1 MMAHPAR
8 WILLAMACGVAGGI
22 VLHGTAP
29 EAVLQAVTAVADTV
43 AALFL
48 RLVRLIVAP
57 LVLATLAG
65 GVAGMRG
72 QAGIGRVALVAMG
85 WFVAASLLSLGLG
98 LLGANLLHPGTG
110 LALPLPRAAPG
121 LGQGLEGR
129 GLSGQGFE
137 GRGFDG
143 WRFVEGLV
151 PTSVVDAMARNDVV
165 QVVVFAA
172 LFGMAVSALPEDA
185 SARMRTGL
193 SDLGE
198 AMLRLTALVMRLAPL
213 AVFASLLGSFGRG
226 GMAMAGG
233 YARLVGGFY
242 ATGLVLWGVLAAAGF
257 AVLGRRAWTLLRM
270 MAPPLLLGFA
280 TASSEAAFPQ
290 TVAVLE
296 RFGMAPRLVGL
307 VLPLGYAF
315 NLDGSMLFQAFA
327 ALFIAQAYGIALGPW
342 QQVGMLL
349 VLMATSK
356 GTAGVPR
363 AATVAL
369 ASVLPAFGLPD
380 AGLLLILGI
389 DHVLDMGR
397 TATSVLGNA
406 VAVAVVGRLVPAQAA
421 DEAGGVERHV

>member
-8 WILLAMACGVAGGI
+8 WILVAMGCGAVGGI
-22 VLHGTAP
+22 VLHGAVP
-29 EAVLQAVTAVADTV
+29 EAVLQAVTAAAETV

-48 RLVRLIVAP
+48 RLVRLVVAP
-57 LVLATLAG
+57 LVLATLAD

-72 QAGIGRVALVAMG
+72 QAGIGRVTLLAMG

-110 LALPLPRAAPG
+110 LALPLPRGAPG
-121 LGQGLEGR
+121 VGP
-129 GLSGQGFE
+129 
-137 GRGFDG
+137 GFDG
-143 WRFVEGLV
+143 WKFVEGLV
-151 PTSVVDAMARNDVV
+151 PASVVDAMARNDVV

-172 LFGMAVSALPEDA
+172 LFGMAVSALPEEA

-193 SDLGE
+193 SDLAE
-198 AMLRLTALVMRLAPL
+198 AMLRLTALVMRLAPV

-257 AVLGRRAWTLLRM
+257 AVLGRKAWTLLRM

-290 TVAVLE
+290 MVAVLE

-327 ALFIAQAYGIALGPW
+327 ALFIAQAYGIALGPG

-369 ASVLPAFGLPD
+369 ASVLPTFGLPD

-406 VAVAVVGRLVPAQAA
+406 VAVAVVGRLVPAQRA
-421 DEAGGVERHV
+421 DEAGGGERQI

>member
-29 EAVLQAVTAVADTV
+29 EAVLQAVTAAAGTV

-48 RLVRLIVAP
+48 RLVRLVVAP

-72 QAGIGRVALVAMG
+72 QAGIGRVALVATG

-121 LGQGLEGR
+121 LGQ

-327 ALFIAQAYGIALGPW
+327 ALFIAQAYGIALGPG

-421 DEAGGVERHV
+421 EEAAGGERGV

>member
-8 WILLAMACGVAGGI
+8 WILLAMGCGVAGGV
-22 VLHGTAP
+22 VLHGAAP
-29 EAVLQAVTAVADTV
+29 EAVLQAVTAVAGTV

-48 RLVRLIVAP
+48 RLVRLVVAP

-72 QAGIGRVALVAMG
+72 QAGIGRVALVAAA
-85 WFVAASLLSLGLG
+85 WFAAASLLSLGLG

-110 LALPLPRAAPG
+110 LALALPRGAPG
-121 LGQGLEGR
+121 VGP
-129 GLSGQGFE
+129 GFE
-137 GRGFDG
+137 GRAFDG
-143 WRFVEGLV
+143 RRFVEGLV
-151 PTSVVDAMARNDVV
+151 PASLVDAMARNDVV

-172 LFGMAVSALPEDA
+172 LFGMAVSALPEEA

-193 SDLGE
+193 SDLAE
-198 AMLRLTALVMRLAPL
+198 TMLRLTALVMRLAPV

-257 AVLGRRAWTLLRM
+257 AVLGRRTWTLLRM

-280 TASSEAAFPQ
+280 TASSEAVFPQ
-290 TVAVLE
+290 MVAVLE

-327 ALFIAQAYGIALGPW
+327 ALFIAQAYGIPLGPA

-406 VAVAVVGRLVPAQAA
+406 VAVAVVGRLAPAQAA
-421 DEAGGVERHV
+421 DEAGKGERQA